1 MGVRG
6 MSEAEEKARQED
18 RDRAWEEAMEMVR
31 KYWGVK

>member
-18 RDRAWEEAMEMVR
+18 RDRAWEEAMRIVA
-31 KYWGVK
+31 KYWGVE